1 MQRYILFRLLQA
13 VVTLLVISVAV
24 FLLARAIGNP
34 LHILLPPEASPEQ
47 YELVG
52 RELGL
57 DKPLPVQYFI
67 WLGKVLQGDF
77 GQSIRVMV
85 PVRDLMAQRL
95 PNSAKLA
102 VVAIFFAIL
111 LSIPLGIIAAVKKDS
126 AIDTI
131 AKIAAFVGMGTPH
144 FFLGI
149 VLILFFS
156 VWLRWLP
163 ITGMDTPL
171 HYLMPGFTLG
181 SGTVSAGIM
190 RLMRSSMLDV
200 MGTEYIK
207 LARIKG
213 IPERRI
219 ILLHALRNALIPVIT
234 FAGVYFALLIGMAVV
249 VETVF
254 AWPGIGR
261 LAYEAVIWRD
271 FPLIQGV
278 VLLIAAI
285 VMMVNLVVDILY
297 AYIDPRIRY

>member
-111 LSIPLGIIAAVKKDS
+111 LSVPLGIIAAVKKDS

-149 VLILFFS
+149 VLILVFS

-234 FAGVYFALLIGMAVV
+234 FAGVYFALLIGMSVV